1 MLRIISIGKRKKE
14 IKRFARFLVV
24 GLSGTILD
32 FAILTAL
39 KMLVGMAT
47 LPANVISYSAG
58 VINNFTLNRLWTFS
72 EARDNQWYVQFWKF
86 VLINVGAVALNSL
99 IVLALEKPLGV
110 LLHNSEQGYLPAKV
124 VATGI
129 VFFYNFM
136 ANRLWTFR
144 EVGRAA

>member
-1 MLRIISIGKRKKE
+1 MLKTISIGKQKKE

-24 GLSGTILD
+24 GLSGTLLD

-39 KMLVGMAT
+39 KMLLGLGT

-72 EARDNQWYVQFWKF
+72 EARDNQWFVQFGRF

-99 IVLALEKPLGV
+99 IVLALEQPLGA
-110 LLHNSEQGYLPAKV
+110 LLHNPQHGYLPAKV

-129 VFFYNFM
+129 VFVYNFM

>member
-110 LLHNSEQGYLPAKV
+110 LLHNPEQGYLPAKV

>member
-1 MLRIISIGKRKKE
+1 MLKIISIGKRKKE

-110 LLHNSEQGYLPAKV
+110 LLHNPEQGYLPAKV